1 MDCKSGVAT
10 VGVFGAADAGAEGTT
25 GVGAALDAADDDT
38 AEEGSLGEGAEDT
51 ATEEV
56 TDLVPME
63 LTTSPRIGV
72 FAAATAALGEV
83 ILGDLADKGLSSSSS
98 GGGLTLVTLGEE
110 ATGVLVLEEMG
121 MSSSSLGA
129 VALTGANLGEVALR
143 GDFAWSPFMRK
154 YSGRWDDWQRQG
166 EKYLSWSLHERV
178 SFLSERYY
186 FRLQDY

>member
-1 MDCKSGVAT
+1 MDCKSGVAK
-10 VGVFGAADAGAEGTT
+10 VGVFGVADAGAEGTT

-63 LTTSPRIGV
+63 FTTSPRIGV

-110 ATGVLVLEEMG
+110 AMGVLVLGEEATGVLVLEEMG

-129 VALTGANLGEVALR
+129 VALTGANLGEVA
-143 GDFAWSPFMRK
+143 
-154 YSGRWDDWQRQG
+154 
-166 EKYLSWSLHERV
+166 
-178 SFLSERYY
+178 
-186 FRLQDY
+186 